1 MSKNDTIT
9 STTTQGLSSKN
20 RRSKRSTDNTVKK
33 TKAPLYTTKSRKKKT
48 IKDEILSSFLVLK
61 IIRRIARGILIAFT
75 WYVIFIYM

>member
-20 RRSKRSTDNTVKK
+20 RRSKRSTDNTAKE